1 MTAVSLAGLGK
12 TYLGQERP
20 ALDRLDLELRSGA
33 ITALL
38 GPSGCGKTT
47 LLKLVAG
54 LLRPSAGD
62 VRFDG
67 ESVLAIPPERRDA
80 VLVFQD
86 HLLFPYM
93 DVAAN
98 VGFGLRMRGMARREI
113 DRAVEAALEQ
123 VRLPGFGARRPGD
136 LSGGQQQRVALAR
149 ALVVKPKVLLL
160 DEPLSNLDAHLRLEM
175 RDLIVALQRQ
185 AGVTCAVVTHDQ
197 QEAVEMADRIAL
209 IMDGRLQQEG
219 APADFYQ
226 RPATATVAS
235 FFGAHNI
242 YPCTVAGAQVSCCL
256 GSFTGAPRAAGVGD
270 GAAQIAVRPEH
281 VGLGADASLKARLDA
296 VDYLG
301 TACRARLVL
310 ADGGR
315 LTALLPPERADSLR
329 AGEEA
334 GVEIKPERLWVM
346 PA

>member
-1 MTAVSLAGLGK
+1 MTAVRLAGLSK

-67 ESVLAIPPERRDA
+67 ESVLAIEPERRDA

-98 VGFGLRMRGMARREI
+98 VGFGLRMRGLARRDI

-175 RDLIVALQRQ
+175 RDLIV
-185 AGVTCAVVTHDQ
+185 
-197 QEAVEMADRIAL
+197 
-209 IMDGRLQQEG
+209 
-219 APADFYQ
+219 
-226 RPATATVAS
+226 S
-235 FFGAHNI
+235 
-242 YPCTVAGAQVSCCL
+242 
-256 GSFTGAPRAAGVGD
+256 
-270 GAAQIAVRPEH
+270 
-281 VGLGADASLKARLDA
+281 
-296 VDYLG
+296 
-301 TACRARLVL
+301 
-310 ADGGR
+310 
-315 LTALLPPERADSLR
+315 
-329 AGEEA
+329 
-334 GVEIKPERLWVM
+334 
-346 PA
+346 